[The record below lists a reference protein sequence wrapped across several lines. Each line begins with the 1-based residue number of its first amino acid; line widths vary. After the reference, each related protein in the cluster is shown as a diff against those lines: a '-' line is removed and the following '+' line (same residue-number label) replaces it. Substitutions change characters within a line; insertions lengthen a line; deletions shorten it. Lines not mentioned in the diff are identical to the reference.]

1 MISETEK
8 IKILQMIQ
16 DGKIT
21 PEQGIE
27 LLNAFETS
35 KTEKQKIE
43 EETRGVENSNP
54 QWLRIVVTDLSS
66 GKKKVNV
73 RLPAGL
79 INTGTR
85 FGARFT
91 TDLHHLSPD
100 RLKDLVR
107 SGKTGLIL
115 DMVDEES
122 NEHVEMYL
130 E

>member
-1 MISETEK
+1 MISETDK

-35 KTEKQKIE
+35 RKGSEK
-43 EETRGVENSNP
+43 ETGQIRGADNSNP
-54 QWLRIVVTDLSS
+54 QWLRITITDLAS

-79 INTGTR
+79 VSTGTR